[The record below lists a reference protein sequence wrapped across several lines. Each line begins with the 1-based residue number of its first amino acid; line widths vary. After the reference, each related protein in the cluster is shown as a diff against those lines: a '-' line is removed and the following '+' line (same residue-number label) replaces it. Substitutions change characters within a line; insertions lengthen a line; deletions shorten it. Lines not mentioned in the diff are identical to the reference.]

1 MTAHLSPRRLT
12 VGGIARKPGVV
23 SDRAGG
29 ADGGGRVEQIEVRKM
44 LALIF
49 SVDHDVIDGAPA
61 ARFGARLA
69 ALIEGAAGLD

>member
-1 MTAHLSPRRLT
+1 
-12 VGGIARKPGVV
+12 
-23 SDRAGG
+23 
-29 ADGGGRVEQIEVRKM
+29 M
-44 LALIF
+44 LALIL